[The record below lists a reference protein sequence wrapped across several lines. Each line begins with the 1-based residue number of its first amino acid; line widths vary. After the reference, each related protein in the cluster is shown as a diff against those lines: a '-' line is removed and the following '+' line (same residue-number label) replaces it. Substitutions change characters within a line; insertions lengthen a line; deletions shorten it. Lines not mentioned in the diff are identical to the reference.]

1 MKAMILAA
9 GLGTRLRPLTET
21 LPKPL
26 LPLGGKPMIVH
37 HIEKLRARRVGT
49 QFDVDLHV
57 QGDPA
62 LTLHEAHILSGIVK
76 GRIRSS
82 VPAVCHVL
90 VHMEPYEPQ

>member
-1 MKAMILAA
+1 MDGAPEEKFLAA
-9 GLGTRLRPLTET
+9 VSQAAMET
-21 LPKPL
+21 P
-26 LPLGGKPMIVH
+26 GVR

>member
-1 MKAMILAA
+1 M
-9 GLGTRLRPLTET
+9 ET
-21 LPKPL
+21 P
-26 LPLGGKPMIVH
+26 GVR